1 MGIGS
6 AVEGLSFLGASAIIG
21 PGAAASTE
29 IAPTFLASL
38 AACIFR
44 SADASGAVRHVDST
58 PLERSTSTM
67 TSGYALGS
75 YARRILISEDSVI
88 RKYEES
94 YLWRGILAV
103 EKSRQTIRPFA

>member
-21 PGAAASTE
+21 PGAAASAE

-58 PLERSTSTM
+58 PLERSTPTM
-67 TSGYALGS
+67 TLGYAPGFICKKDINI
-75 YARRILISEDSVI
+75 RRQCNQKI
-88 RKYEES
+88 
-94 YLWRGILAV
+94 
-103 EKSRQTIRPFA
+103 

>member
-1 MGIGS
+1 
-6 AVEGLSFLGASAIIG
+6 
-21 PGAAASTE
+21 
-29 IAPTFLASL
+29 
-38 AACIFR
+38 
-44 SADASGAVRHVDST
+44 
-58 PLERSTSTM
+58 M

-103 EKSRQTIRPFA
+103 EKSRQTIRLFA